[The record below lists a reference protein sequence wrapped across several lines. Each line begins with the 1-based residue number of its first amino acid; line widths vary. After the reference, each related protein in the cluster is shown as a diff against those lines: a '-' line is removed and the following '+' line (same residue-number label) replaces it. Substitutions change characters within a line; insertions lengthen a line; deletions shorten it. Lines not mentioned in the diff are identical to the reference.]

1 DPPLDQP
8 PTTND
13 ELLDAY
19 SQAVTTAA
27 AKITPSVVN
36 IDVRDARGRRGGGSG
51 FFFTPDGFILTNSH
65 VVSGA
70 EGVEVILSD
79 GSRYTASVTGD
90 DPHTDLA
97 VIRISAPTQVAARL
111 GDSD

>member
-1 DPPLDQP
+1 MLDGDTLSERAIGSRQP
-8 PTTND
+8 D
-13 ELLDAY
+13 DDLFDAY
-19 SQAVTTAA
+19 SKAVTTAA
-27 AKITPSVVN
+27 ARITPSVVN

-70 EGVEVILSD
+70 ERVEAVLSD

-97 VIRISAPTQVAARL
+97 VIRI
-111 GDSD
+111 